1 VSFEDLGGIYDKN
14 IIGSGDTF
22 LVDCFLDSWDIHGF
36 VKKFTDP
43 MKVHMLEWCE
53 RLKKKQPVLDYVPVD
68 IWHLWHGSLKNR
80 RYMDRHDVILK
91 YNYDPLRTLCWMVRF
106 YEWASDKPG
115 MHEDIRQ
122 YFYGTKGRRIVI
134 RSLIRNGV
142 PFVPALV
149 MLGLGAMVESLPL
162 VLIGSGLVALH
173 YELYKIK
180 IKIENSQPWY

>member
-1 VSFEDLGGIYDKN
+1 
-14 IIGSGDTF
+14 
-22 LVDCFLDSWDIHGF
+22 
-36 VKKFTDP
+36 
-43 MKVHMLEWCE
+43 M
-53 RLKKKQPVLDYVPVD
+53 
-68 IWHLWHGSLKNR
+68 
-80 RYMDRHDVILK
+80 
-91 YNYDPLRTLCWMVRF
+91 
-106 YEWASDKPG
+106 
-115 MHEDIRQ
+115 
-122 YFYGTKGRRIVI
+122 I